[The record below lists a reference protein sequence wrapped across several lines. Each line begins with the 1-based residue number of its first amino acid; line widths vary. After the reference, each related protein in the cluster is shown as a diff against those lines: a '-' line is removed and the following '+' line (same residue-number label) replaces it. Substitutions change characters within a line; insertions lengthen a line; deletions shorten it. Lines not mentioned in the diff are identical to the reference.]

1 MIGNIFKT
9 MLHMKKIL
17 SLVIVATG
25 LFVQC
30 TDNKEEMVELAK
42 HGLTQSVAF
51 PEQLKILGVSEP
63 DSAFGADY
71 YTKKEIRGI
80 MTMMAKVSAFIMKR
94 TNNMTAFNPEDVEV
108 MELAERQMA
117 ATAAIRSMIMQSE
130 KKGEW
135 SGWKVKIDY
144 QCKNKNGHQ
153 YRAEKWFFLDKAG
166 KRVEK
171 TFELP
176 LP

>member
-1 MIGNIFKT
+1 
-9 MLHMKKIL
+9 MKKIL
-17 SLVIVATG
+17 GLAIVATG
-25 LFVQC
+25 LFAQC

-117 ATAAIRSMIMQSE
+117 ATAAIRSMIMQ
-130 KKGEW
+130 
-135 SGWKVKIDY
+135 IDY

-166 KRVEK
+166 KRIEK

>member
-1 MIGNIFKT
+1 MVVMA
-9 MLHMKKIL
+9 MLA
-17 SLVIVATG
+17 VG
-25 LFVQC
+25 LFAQC
-30 TDNKEEMVELAK
+30 IDNKEKMVEVAK
-42 HGLTQSVAF
+42 QRLIQSVAH
-51 PEQLKILGVSEP
+51 PDQLKVLGVSEP

-71 YTKKEIRGI
+71 YTKNEIRGI

-94 TNNMTAFNPEDVEV
+94 TNNMTAFNPEDAEV

-117 ATAAIRSMIMQSE
+117 ASAAIRSMIMQSE

-144 QCKNKNGHQ
+144 QCKNKNGRL